1 MRIKKGRKVS
11 GWILFNKPYEMTSTR
26 AVSKIKYLFEA
37 KKAGHAG
44 TLDPL
49 ATGMLPIAL
58 GEATKTVPYVIESKK
73 AYEFTI
79 CWGEER
85 TTDDLEGDI
94 QNISHNLP
102 SKQDV
107 LNIMP
112 KYLGVIKQT
121 PPKFSAIKINGNR
134 AYEFARQNIDIELKH
149 REINI
154 YKLDL
159 KEHSAN
165 NIYSCFEV
173 ECSKGTYIRSL
184 ARDMGRDL
192 NCYGYISKLNRSFI
206 ESFKATTVISLQQL
220 TDLSPKENNKQTS
233 FDAIDNLLLPLD
245 NVLKNFDNYEINSD
259 QFVKIQNGNHI
270 VLFNITEAS
279 NIKTA
284 CVNYMGKIVALG
296 LLEKH
301 LFKPTRVFQL

>member
-1 MRIKKGRKVS
+1 MRIKKGRKIS
-11 GWILFNKPYEMTSTR
+11 GWILFNKPYAMTSTQ

-37 KKAGHAG
+37 QKAGHAG

-58 GEATKTVPYVIESKK
+58 GEATKTVPYVMESKK
-73 AYEFTI
+73 IYQFTI
-79 CWGEER
+79 HWGEER
-85 TTDDLEGDI
+85 TTDDLEGDV
-94 QNISHNLP
+94 QNESNNLP

-112 KYLGVIKQT
+112 KYSGAIKQI

-134 AYEFARQNIDIELKH
+134 AYDLARQNIDIELKQ
-149 REINI
+149 REVNI
-154 YKLDL
+154 YRLEL
-159 KEHSAN
+159 LEHSLD

-206 ESFKATTVISLQQL
+206 EPFKTSTPISLEQL
-220 TDLSPKENNKQTS
+220 ISLSPKEDINQTG
-233 FDAIDNLLLPLD
+233 FDSIDKLLLPLD
-245 NVLKNFDNYEINSD
+245 HVLRNFANYEIDSNQFIKIKNGNNILLFNLNENSD
-259 QFVKIQNGNHI
+259 
-270 VLFNITEAS
+270 
-279 NIKTA
+279 IKTA
-284 CVNYMGKIVALG
+284 CVNYMGSIIALG
-296 LLEKH
+296 FLEKN

>member
-206 ESFKATTVISLQQL
+206 ESFKATTVVSLQQL

-245 NVLKNFDNYEINSD
+245 SVLKNFDNYEINSD

-270 VLFNITEAS
+270 VLFNMTEAS

-296 LLEKH
+296 LLEQH

>member
-206 ESFKATTVISLQQL
+206 ESFKATTVVSLQQL

-259 QFVKIQNGNHI
+259 QFVKIQNGNYI